1 MRDPS
6 RIDCIM
12 NLLKEWWTIYPDLRF
27 GQVMEALNFRMGEV
41 TNIDPFYVEDDKL
54 KEILKEMLKNA
65 K

>member
-6 RIDCIM
+6 RIGCIM
-12 NLLKEWWTIYPDLRF
+12 NLLKEWWTTYPDLRF

-41 TNIDPFYVEDDKL
+41 TNTDPFYVEDDKL
-54 KEILKEMLKNA
+54 EEILKEMLKNA

>member
-6 RIDCIM
+6 RIGCIM

-27 GQVMEALNFRMGEV
+27 GQVMAALNFRMGEV
-41 TNIDPFYVEDDKL
+41 TNTDPFYVEDDKL
-54 KEILKEMLKNA
+54 EEILKEMLKNA